1 MENPS
6 SEKIELSVIIPVT
19 ERHDPVSK
27 LFHDY
32 KQGIDATG
40 LSHEIIYVLDGEHPE
55 VLNELN
61 QLRNTEQIT
70 IITLAK
76 WFGEA
81 TALNAGFSAASGQ
94 IILTLPAY
102 KQVESDAI
110 PSLVTALQGND
121 MVLARRWP
129 RKDSG
134 FNRLQSRLFNTFLR
148 SFTDLEIHDAGCSAR
163 IFDRKVLEDVQIY
176 GDLFRFFP
184 IMAHR
189 QGFRVVEMNTPQ
201 SSSDAFQRVY
211 APGLYLRRLLDLLT
225 IFFLVKFTKKPLRFF
240 GLVGTSL
247 FGIGLLAT
255 GYLVIEKLVFDVALA
270 TRPALFLS
278 SLLIVLGIQVI
289 AIGLI
294 GEIII
299 FTHAKDLKEY
309 KIDRIIGGPAPSTV
323 QSPD

>member
-1 MENPS
+1 M
-6 SEKIELSVIIPVT
+6 
-19 ERHDPVSK
+19 
-27 LFHDY
+27 
-32 KQGIDATG
+32 
-40 LSHEIIYVLDGEHPE
+40 
-55 VLNELN
+55 
-61 QLRNTEQIT
+61 RNTEQIT

-81 TALNAGFSAASGQ
+81 TALNAGFSVASGEK
-94 IILTLPAY
+94 ILTLPAY

-110 PSLVTALQGND
+110 PDLVAALQDND

-134 FNRLQSRLFNTFLR
+134 FNRLQSKLFNVFLR
-148 SFTDLEIHDAGCSAR
+148 SFTDLKIHDAGCGVR
-163 IFDRKVLEDVQIY
+163 IFDRKVLEDVHIY

-189 QGFRVVEMNTPQ
+189 QGFRVVEIDIPQ
-201 SSSDAFQRVY
+201 SSSDAFQRIY

-240 GLVGTSL
+240 GLVGTTL
-247 FGIGLLAT
+247 LGAGLVAT
-255 GYLVIEKLVFDVALA
+255 AYLIIERLVFDVALA
-270 TRPALFLS
+270 DRPTLFLS

-309 KIDRIIGGPAPSTV
+309 KIDRIIN
-323 QSPD
+323 

>member
-1 MENPS
+1 VENPN
-6 SEKIELSVIIPVT
+6 SEKVELSVIIPVT
-19 ERHDPVSK
+19 ERHDPVSE

-40 LSHEIIYVLDGEHPE
+40 LSHEIIYVLDGEHPD
-55 VLNELN
+55 VLNILN
-61 QLRNTEQIT
+61 QLRKTEQIT
-70 IITLAK
+70 VITLAK

-94 IILTLPAY
+94 KILTLPAY

-110 PSLVTALQGND
+110 PAMVTALQDND

-129 RKDSG
+129 RKDSF
-134 FNRLQSRLFNTFLR
+134 FNRLQSKLFNFFLR
-148 SFTDLEIHDAGCSAR
+148 SFTDLEIHDAGCSVR
-163 IFDRKVLEDVQIY
+163 IFVRKVLEDVHIY

-184 IMAHR
+184 IMAHQ
-189 QGFRVVEMNTPQ
+189 QGFRIVEVEIPQ

-247 FGIGLLAT
+247 FGLGLLAT
-255 GYLVIEKLVFDVALA
+255 GYLVIDRFIFNVALA
-270 TRPALFLS
+270 DRPALFLS

-299 FTHAKDLKEY
+299 FTHAKDIKDY
-309 KIDRIIGGPAPSTV
+309 KIDRIIN
-323 QSPD
+323 